1 MKCIELRDNQIEP
14 VRKGVEFFKSKE
26 AKPSLIV
33 APTAFGKS
41 IVISSIAHEIGE
53 KIIVLQPSKEL
64 LEQNL
69 SKLKAL
75 GGEASIYSASLGVK
89 EIGHITYATI
99 GSIKNIGHL
108 FKGYKLIV
116 DEADRYPKGASGMF
130 GSFIK
135 SAGIKHVL
143 GLTATPFKLETLGGM
158 YESYSVLKMLTSR
171 SKKGIFFKEIIHI
184 CQIQEMTANN
194 YWPPI
199 MYETFDF
206 NTSELVYNT
215 TKAEYTDSSIK
226 KAYTDQKIEEKI
238 VDYVSKTQRKSILIF
253 VPSVADAI
261 SLTKKIPGA
270 EAVWGDM
277 PPKERKR
284 VIEGF
289 KALSI
294 RVVVNVNVLSVG
306 FDHPQLDC
314 IIGGR
319 ATASLSWWYQ
329 ASARGTR
336 VFPDKENLLIV
347 DFAGNSKF
355 GKIEKL
361 EYVYENEWKL
371 YGEHDYLLTGI
382 PIDEIGKHTKETEK
396 KKQESIEIEHLNTL
410 QIQDEGIIPF
420 GKFKG
425 KRVSETPQWWRDWML
440 KNFKFNK
447 TTEFIRTHINNLT

>member
-1 MKCIELRDNQIEP
+1 MIELRNNQVEP
-14 VRKGVEFFKSKE
+14 VRKGVEFFKSKG

-41 IVISSIAHEIGE
+41 IVISSIAHKIGE

-75 GGEASIYSASLGVK
+75 GGEASIYSASLGIK

-99 GSIKNIGHL
+99 GSIKNIGEQ

-130 GSFIK
+130 RSFIK

-158 YESYSVLKMLTSR
+158 WESYSVLKMLTSR
-171 SKKGIFFKEIIHI
+171 SKKGIFFKEILHI
-184 CQIQEMTANN
+184 CQIQEMVEAN

-199 MYETFDF
+199 IYETFNF

-215 TKAEYTDSSIK
+215 TKAEYTDSSVR
-226 KAYTDQKIEEKI
+226 KAYEEQEIEQKII
-238 VDYVSKTQRKSILIF
+238 DYVANTERKSILIF
-253 VPSVADAI
+253 VPSVAEAI
-261 SLTKKIPGA
+261 SLAKKIPGA

-277 PPKERKR
+277 PPKDRKR
-284 VIEGF
+284 VIDGF

-294 RVVVNVNVLSVG
+294 RIVINVNVLSVG
-306 FDHPQLDC
+306 FDHPELDC

-336 VFPDKENLLIV
+336 IHPNKENLLIV

-355 GKIEKL
+355 GKIEALK
-361 EYVYENEWKL
+361 YVYENEWKL
-371 YGEHDYLLTGI
+371 YGEHGYLLTGI
-382 PIDEIGKHTKETEK
+382 PIDEIGKHTRDTEK
-396 KKQESIEIEHLNTL
+396 NKQEEKLLEQAEIAH
-410 QIQDEGIIPF
+410 IQQEGIITF
-420 GKFKG
+420 GKFKD
-425 KRVSETPQWWRDWML
+425 KKVSETPLWWREWML
-440 KNFKFNK
+440 KNFEFK
-447 TTEFIRTHINNLT
+447 TETMYLKEQILKL